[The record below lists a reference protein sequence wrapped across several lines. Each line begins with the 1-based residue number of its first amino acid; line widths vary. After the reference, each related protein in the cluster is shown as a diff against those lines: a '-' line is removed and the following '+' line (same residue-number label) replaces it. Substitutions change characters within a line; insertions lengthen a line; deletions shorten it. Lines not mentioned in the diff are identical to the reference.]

1 MPQVQPTFSDQW
13 YRVAESTPRLSP
25 HLNVL
30 RQVYRGD
37 VWYIVKNP
45 ATDQFYR
52 FNPPAYMFLGM
63 LDGQQTVDEAWNAC
77 NAQLGDD
84 APTQRECLELLSKL
98 QLFGLLQGELPLE
111 VDMLKERSQDIRKRH
126 FDQLTGK
133 FVFMTL
139 PLLNPEPF
147 LRRYEN
153 VGRFVFSRWGLMLW
167 LALVITAIVRV
178 VPRAGEFG
186 SNLNGILDP
195 GNLIWMSV
203 IFIVLKA
210 IHEFSHAFSCKT
222 YGGRVTEM
230 GIMLMLFLPIPYCNA
245 TDSWGFAKKSQRI
258 AVASAGMYGEFAVA
272 AVAAIIWSATEPGV
286 LHTIAFNTIF
296 IASLTT
302 LIFNINPLLR
312 YDGYYILSDLIEVPN
327 LANRSYEMLKHLINK
342 RIFGVKDLRDPHV
355 RDRNEQVT
363 LVTYALCSMPYRIIV
378 ISSIIIAV
386 TYRYP
391 VVGVVLAILGIIM
404 WALVPLGK
412 GVTYVLTSHKLHQV
426 RPRAVLITGG
436 TALLVVLL
444 IGVIPWPAH
453 GYASGI
459 IEPRDET
466 VIRALED
473 GFVEEIFVAPGGH
486 VEPEQVVVRLRN
498 DERQNA
504 LSQAE
509 SQYNVLRIQLD
520 QAASQSEADR
530 KLVAQRFAAATKAR
544 ETERQRNAR
553 LDIASPTGG
562 ELTAPD
568 LLDRL
573 GSFVR
578 QGEELGMVS
587 TLDELVVKVTV
598 DEYKYGWLFD
608 PDSEPRA
615 TVRIR
620 GMAGREIDTVIERI
634 VPAGKHELIAR
645 QLATESGG
653 DVTLDPTAEQGQPK
667 TLHAQ
672 FVITLR
678 LEETDIPLMPGSRV
692 RVQFTS
698 GREPLLFGWS
708 RRIYQTFLQKFP
720 W

>member
-1 MPQVQPTFSDQW
+1 MPKVQPTFSDQW

-63 LDGQQTVDEAWNAC
+63 LDGTQTVDEAWNAC

-153 VGRFVFSRWGLMLW
+153 VGRFIFSRWGLMLW
-167 LALVITAIVRV
+167 LALVTTAIIRV

-245 TDSWGFAKKSQRI
+245 TDSWGFAKKAQRI

-272 AVAAIIWSATEPGV
+272 AVAAIVWSATEPGV

-327 LANRSYEMLKHLINK
+327 LANRSYEMLKHLINTK
-342 RIFGVKDLRDPHV
+342 IFGVKDLRDPHV

-391 VVGVVLAILGIIM
+391 VVGVILALLGIIM

-412 GVTYVLTSHKLHQV
+412 GVTYVLTSHTLHQV
-426 RPRAVLITGG
+426 RPRAVLISGG
-436 TALLVVLL
+436 TALLVVLM

-473 GFVEEIFVAPGGH
+473 GFVEEVLVRPGGT

-498 DERQNA
+498 DERENA

-530 KLVAQRFAAATKAR
+530 KLVAQRFAAAAKAR
-544 ETERQRNAR
+544 ETERRRNAR
-553 LDIASPTGG
+553 LVITSPEGG

-568 LLDRL
+568 LLDQL

-587 TLDELVVKVTV
+587 TLDDLVVKVTV

-608 PDSEPRA
+608 PESEPRA
-615 TVRIR
+615 NVRVR
-620 GMAGREIDTVIERI
+620 GMAGREIDAVIERI
-634 VPAGKHELIAR
+634 VPAGKHELIAQ
-645 QLATESGG
+645 QLATEAGG
-653 DVTLDPTAEQGQPK
+653 DVTLDPTGDQNQPK